1 MKKLQKLRAPGPA
14 ANIGESIA
22 KEIGTIELLVLEI
35 WLSQFLPVNMCQFCV
50 YLCFDKFYAN
60 SNNGLY
66 LILTYSSLIK
76 QPNFL
81 GSRWTTYGITRALM
95 LGTGMR
101 NVKRGILNDDVKSS
115 TRRHSLGYQVIGA
128 TA

>member
-1 MKKLQKLRAPGPA
+1 MKKLEKLRVPGPA

-66 LILTYSSLIK
+66 LILTYCYLILAYIYRSANLVFPSS
-76 QPNFL
+76 
-81 GSRWTTYGITRALM
+81 RA
-95 LGTGMR
+95 
-101 NVKRGILNDDVKSS
+101 
-115 TRRHSLGYQVIGA
+115 A
-128 TA
+128 TAGSAGPSEPRPSLRLRERRRSSR